1 MPEYIEREAL
11 LQALEEFGGCD
22 APPDSWADGFNRGI
36 LGAITLVEDQPTA
49 DVSEVVICKN
59 CKNYELM
66 KSGNYHFCNEFGG
79 RVTEKDFCSRGAKMD
94 GDNNNA

>member
-1 MPEYIEREAL
+1 MPEYIERETL

-22 APPDSWADGFNRGI
+22 APPDSWADGFSRGI

-49 DVSEVVICKN
+49 DVSEVVRCKN

-66 KSGNYHFCNEFGG
+66 KSNNIHFCNEFGG
-79 RVTEKDFCSRGAKMD
+79 RVTEEDFCSRGSKK
-94 GDNNNA
+94 GR